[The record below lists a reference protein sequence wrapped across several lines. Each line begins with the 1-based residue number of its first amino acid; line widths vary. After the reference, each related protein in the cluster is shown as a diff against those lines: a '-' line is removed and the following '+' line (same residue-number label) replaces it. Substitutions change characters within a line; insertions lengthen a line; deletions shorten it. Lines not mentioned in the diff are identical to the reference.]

1 MPEIDLTPVVVA
13 VIFVFMPAILREIR
27 EFWITWKHS
36 EPELSYKIEV
46 GANMAVRAAQIWR
59 ENSGETGLKAEAYA
73 VETLQNYISTLGLK
87 IDVRLAYAAVKAAYH
102 NFKQAQAY
110 NAEPLT

>member
-1 MPEIDLTPVVVA
+1 MPEIDLTPVVIA
-13 VIFVFMPAILREIR
+13 VIFVFMPAILREFR
-27 EFWITWKHS
+27 AFWRDWKQL
-36 EPELSYKIEV
+36 EPELSYKIEQ
-46 GANMAVRAAQIWR
+46 GASMAVRAAQIWR

-73 VETLQNYISTLGLK
+73 VETLQSYISALGLK
-87 IDVRLAYAAVKAAYH
+87 IDARLAYAAVKAAYH